1 MELIQEGYQVA
12 TLGIM
17 LEELLFCVL
26 EQLAISN
33 WFFEVLDRMAFEEDM
48 LMTGALPSEI

>member
-33 WFFEVLDRMAFEEDM
+33 WFFEVLDKMAFEGDM